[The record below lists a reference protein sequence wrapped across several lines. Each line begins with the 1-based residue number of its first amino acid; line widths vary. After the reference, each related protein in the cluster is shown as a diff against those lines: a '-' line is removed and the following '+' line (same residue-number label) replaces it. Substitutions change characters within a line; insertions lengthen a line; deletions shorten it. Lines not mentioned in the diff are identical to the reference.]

1 MCFCVVSVIMY
12 CTITQFL
19 MTLLCND
26 TYNNNMLHV
35 HIHIHVRLVCTYYIA
50 IVVYCIVINR
60 LLTFHPGRLSRE
72 GSVAS
77 TSSLA
82 TAPERFANET
92 EAPPSGINI

>member
-1 MCFCVVSVIMY
+1 MCFCVVSAIIY
-12 CTITQFL
+12 CTVTQFL

-35 HIHIHVRLVCTYYIA
+35 RLVCTYYIA
-50 IVVYCIVINR
+50 IVVHYIVINR
-60 LLTFHPGRLSRE
+60 LLTFHSGRLSRE

-92 EAPPSGINI
+92 EAPPSGINV